1 MTNTALHSFF
11 ENLSRFQNQ
20 INDLA
25 QGQDRLMLQVSEI
38 KQKIADSAQ
47 FDTACKLGENSLRSK
62 INELNRNLQNT
73 FIHWE
78 QELQAVQP
86 MKALS
91 EQFQDKIIFLIFGKV
106 NAGKSSF
113 CNQVIHFYE
122 ALFPNESVQRFYID
136 KESGE
141 KKQHSGDFAEGFTE
155 TTVLIQGVELGKHF
169 VLLDT
174 PGLHSEVVKN
184 GELTQRF
191 LDSADAVLWLTP
203 STSPGQVQELND
215 LKTELEKGK
224 PLLPII
230 TRSDKTEEDWDEEKQ
245 DIVSVYLDK
254 DHDNRILQESDVK
267 KRLGEFDG
275 VRLNEV
281 KDPISIS
288 VFTYKQHN
296 DLEKAGLT
304 RLFNQMAHLIGEA
317 ADYKGGKADK
327 QVENF
332 IRTHIIAK
340 LDRLQNNQ
348 ITPLKTEAKQALKDL
363 ADSQSSIE
371 NSVRLSVFGKLPTI
385 ILTHKITRNKDGV
398 IKDIS
403 EIINQTLNQELSN
416 KLSRFVKHI
425 EKTSVSLESNNI
437 KNGYESITIP
447 REEITGSGWKSAGAA
462 AGGAGGAG
470 LGATLGSMLIP
481 VAGTLIGGALGGLLG
496 GIAGSK
502 AGEFFVETKTVTEEV
517 GLSTE
522 NMEND
527 LKTEL
532 SQKIQEIVT
541 KVIEETRNQIQPLE
555 RVCDKLNS
563 NIQSIKQ
570 SVEKA

>member
-1 MTNTALHSFF
+1 MTDTALHSFF
-11 ENLSRFQNQ
+11 ENLNRFQKE
-20 INDLA
+20 IDDLA
-25 QGQDRLMLQVSEI
+25 QGQDRLMLQVSKI

-47 FDTACKLGENSLRSK
+47 FYTACNLGENSLKSK
-62 INELNRNLQNT
+62 INELNRSLQDT

-78 QELQAVQP
+78 QELKAAEP

-113 CNQVIHFYE
+113 CNQVIRLYE
-122 ALFPNESVQRFYID
+122 ELFPNESVQRFYID
-136 KESGE
+136 PESGE
-141 KKQHSGDFAEGFTE
+141 KKLHNGDFAEGFTE

-203 STSPGQVQELND
+203 STSPGQVQELDD
-215 LKTELEKGK
+215 LKVELEKGK
-224 PLLPII
+224 PLLPVI
-230 TRSDKTEEDWDEEKQ
+230 TRSDKIEEDWDDEKQ
-245 DIVSVYLDK
+245 DFVSLYLDK
-254 DHDNRILQESDVK
+254 DPDNRKLQEDDVK
-267 KRLGEFDG
+267 ARLGEFDG

-281 KDPISIS
+281 KMPISIS

-296 DLEKAGLT
+296 DLEKSGFM
-304 RLFNQMAHLIGEA
+304 RLFNQMAALIDEA
-317 ADYKGGKADK
+317 GKYKGSKANK

-332 IRTHIIAK
+332 IRTHIITK
-340 LDRLQNNQ
+340 LDELQNSH
-348 ITPLKTEAKQALKDL
+348 ISPLKAEATQALKDL

-371 NSVRLSVFGKLPTI
+371 NSVRLSVFGKLPQI
-385 ILTHKITRNKDGV
+385 VIKHKITRNKDDV
-398 IKDIS
+398 IKDVG

-425 EKTSVSLESNNI
+425 EKTSVNLESDNI
-437 KNGYESITIP
+437 KNGYKPMTID

-462 AGGAGGAG
+462 VGSVGTAWAGAAI
-470 LGATLGSMLIP
+470 GSMIMP
-481 VAGTLIGGALGGLLG
+481 GVGTLVGGALGGLLG
-496 GIAGSK
+496 GTAGSK
-502 AGEFFVETKTVTEEV
+502 MGEFFVETKTVTEEV

-532 SQKIQEIVT
+532 GKKIQEIVA
-541 KVIEETRNQIQPLE
+541 KVIEETRNQIKPLE
-555 RVCDKLNS
+555 SVCDNLHN

-570 SVEKA
+570 SVGKS

>member
-11 ENLSRFQNQ
+11 ENLSCFQNQ

-25 QGQDRLMLQVSEI
+25 QGQDRLMSQVSEI
-38 KQKIADSAQ
+38 KQKIANSAQ
-47 FDTACKLGENSLRSK
+47 FDTACNLGENSLKSK
-62 INELNRNLQNT
+62 IHELNRNLQGT

-78 QELQAVQP
+78 QELKAAEP

-113 CNQVIHFYE
+113 CNQVIHLYE
-122 ALFPNESVQRFYID
+122 ELFPNESVQRFYID

-141 KKQHSGDFAEGFTE
+141 KKSHNGDFAEGFTE

-215 LKTELEKGK
+215 LKIELEKGK
-224 PLLPII
+224 PLLPVI
-230 TRSDKTEEDWDEEKQ
+230 TRSDKTEEDWDDEKQ
-245 DIVSVYLDK
+245 DFVSFYLDK
-254 DHDNRILQESDVK
+254 DNDNRTLQENDVK

-288 VFTYKQHN
+288 IFTYKQHH
-296 DLEKAGLT
+296 DLEKAGL
-304 RLFNQMAHLIGEA
+304 RHLFSQMANLIAEA
-317 ADYKGGKADK
+317 ADYKIGKADK

-332 IRTHIIAK
+332 IRKHIIAK
-340 LDRLQNNQ
+340 LDELQNNH
-348 ITPLKTEAKQALKDL
+348 INPLKAEAKQALKDL

-371 NSVRLSVFGKLPTI
+371 NSVRLSVFGKLPAI
-385 ILTHKITRNKDGV
+385 ILKHKITRNKDGV
-398 IKDIS
+398 IKDVS
-403 EIINQTLNQELSN
+403 DIINQTLNQELST
-416 KLSRFVKHI
+416 KLSRFVKSV
-425 EKTSVSLESNNI
+425 EKVSTHLESSNI
-437 KNGYESITIP
+437 KNGYKPRTID

-462 AGGAGGAG
+462 AGAAGGAW
-470 LGATLGSMLIP
+470 LGATVGTSIMP
-481 VAGTLIGGALGGLLG
+481 GVGTLVGVALGGLLG
-496 GIAGSK
+496 GSAGSK
-502 AGEFFVETKTVTEEV
+502 VGELFVETKTVTEEV

-527 LKTEL
+527 LKAEL
-532 SQKIQEIVT
+532 SKKIQDIVAQ
-541 KVIEETRNQIQPLE
+541 VIEETRNQIKPLE
-555 RVCDKLNS
+555 NVCDKLS
-563 NIQSIKQ
+563 SDIQAIKK